1 MKLGDLVVLPEKKE
15 QPLGCDYDYEF
26 NMRGDNCPET
36 CQDCVH
42 GIDKEGSEKHNQ
54 AIDQISQIEIP
65 IAKIL
70 ELVEVDVEKVEE
82 LFKKNISTYHYS
94 EVLKFK
100 KDLGSNKK
108 DILKAVKK

>member
-1 MKLGDLVVLPEKKE
+1 MKLVDLVVLPEK
-15 QPLGCDYDYEF
+15 
-26 NMRGDNCPET
+26 
-36 CQDCVH
+36 
-42 GIDKEGSEKHNQ
+42 EKHVAILDYNIKEYRTTGDWMKFSSNKM
-54 AIDQISQIEIP
+54 IDQISQIEIP

-108 DILKAVKK
+108 DILKAVKS